1 MKNEND
7 YIEKNIT
14 LSFEFSK
21 YLFEHPEVE
30 EKIPLNAK
38 IVLLP
43 EYDSDLYE
51 FNKKLA
57 EVQREEGQPLVYVR
71 VKELGPKIYSR
82 LINPVIE
89 IAA

>member
-1 MKNEND
+1 MNENE

-21 YLFEHPEVE
+21 YLFEHPEIE

-43 EYDSDLYE
+43 EYDPKLCE
-51 FNKKLA
+51 FNKRTA
-57 EVQREEGQPLVYVR
+57 ELHKEPEQPLVF
-71 VKELGPKIYSR
+71 VKVKDLAPKVYSR
-82 LINPVIE
+82 LIDPVIE